1 MVACGFSL
9 DHASFRRH
17 AIFWQRL
24 QRCAHVDEE
33 FLHMVDRARD
43 EERAVRLVDV
53 PVVVERLGAETRE
66 CEVLDEV
73 SNARHMQRLIGGS
86 DPEFE
91 RSPDPSRDV
100 GLENWNAA

>member
-1 MVACGFSL
+1 MVAWGFGL

-33 FLHMVDRARD
+33 FLHMVARARD

-86 DPEFE
+86 GPGTQA
-91 RSPDPSRDV
+91 RPAPSPPPGPGKR
-100 GLENWNAA
+100 